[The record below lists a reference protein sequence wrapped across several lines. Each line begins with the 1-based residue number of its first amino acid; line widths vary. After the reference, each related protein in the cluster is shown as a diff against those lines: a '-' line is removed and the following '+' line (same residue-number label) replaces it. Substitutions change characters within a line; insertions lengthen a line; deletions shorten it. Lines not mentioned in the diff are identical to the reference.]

1 MKGKSYSLR
10 QALRTLAV
18 FLLLGTLGSL
28 SLARDAFDNDFVDC
42 PQSTRLSALDGLA
55 VERTNEEDEIRIS
68 WDALDFSELNDLGFN
83 ILKADLTVIVEADR
97 EQTVRHVALGEIDLV
112 VDDVAL
118 TKDLSVSVAL
128 TQEGYVISDIAEA
141 EFTSGMPAPSF
152 MTDIMAK
159 VVDVADEDGDGDT
172 MELILD
178 GEDYGD
184 FYYLGFNNLFDNW
197 FAARA
202 EGTRSLAA
210 LSEQPASI
218 KFRVGLRHGEEDL
231 QLGDANFAHY
241 RIVIEDSSGDELE
254 YRART
259 VESKRTYSFVRSG
272 IEYDRVIFFG
282 EGSATYLTTTRPGV
296 IVDGSPVPISNIRLS
311 NRVDGGPREPYFTE
325 ARFGAF
331 RPEDVGLTFGNTQD
345 AESAAEADVL
355 FALAPV
361 EHYDFPRNVFEGDWN
376 YIIKAWAE
384 DENGKRI
391 SPQSS
396 VELNIQR
403 DHNVLNSRY
412 QGYPVSLDGS
422 NRRAW
427 SSTNPGLT
435 LAVWGLSIQYN

>member
-282 EGSATYLTTTRPGV
+282 EEFSYIPDDHSARC
-296 IVDGSPVPISNIRLS
+296 DC
-311 NRVDGGPREPYFTE
+311 
-325 ARFGAF
+325 
-331 RPEDVGLTFGNTQD
+331 
-345 AESAAEADVL
+345 
-355 FALAPV
+355 
-361 EHYDFPRNVFEGDWN
+361 
-376 YIIKAWAE
+376 
-384 DENGKRI
+384 
-391 SPQSS
+391 
-396 VELNIQR
+396 
-403 DHNVLNSRY
+403 
-412 QGYPVSLDGS
+412 
-422 NRRAW
+422 
-427 SSTNPGLT
+427 
-435 LAVWGLSIQYN
+435 

>member
-1 MKGKSYSLR
+1 MKRKNYALR

-42 PQSTRLSALDGLA
+42 PQSTRLSAVEGLT

-68 WDALDFSELNDLGFN
+68 WDALDFSELNELGFN
-83 ILKADLTVIVEADR
+83 ILKADLTAIVEADGIN
-97 EQTVRHVALGEIDLV
+97 TTWHVALGETDLV
-112 VDDVAL
+112 VDDVGF
-118 TKDLSVSVAL
+118 TKELNVTVAL
-128 TQEGYVISDIAEA
+128 TQRGFVVSDIAEA

-152 MTDIMAK
+152 MTNIMAK

-172 MELILD
+172 SELILD

-202 EGTRSLAA
+202 EGARSLAA
-210 LSEQPASI
+210 LSEQPAST
-218 KFRVGLRHGEEDL
+218 KFRVGLRHGEEGL
-231 QLGDANFAHY
+231 HLGDANFAHY

-282 EGSATYLTTTRPGV
+282 EEPATYLTTTRPGV
-296 IVDGSPVPISNIRLS
+296 IVDGSAVPLSNIRLS
-311 NRVDGGPREPYFTE
+311 NRVDGGPREPYFSE
-325 ARFGAF
+325 GRFSGF
-331 RPEDVGLTFGNTQD
+331 RPEEVSLTFGNTQNS
-345 AESAAEADVL
+345 ESATEADVL
-355 FALAPV
+355 FALAPL

-384 DENGKRI
+384 DEDGNRI
-391 SPQSS
+391 SPQTS
-396 VELNIQR
+396 VELNIER
-403 DHNVLNSRY
+403 DHNVLNSSY
-412 QGYPVSLDGS
+412 QGYPVALDGS

-427 SSTNPGLT
+427 GSTSPGLT